1 MITITKGQSPKD
13 NPELEV
19 LSPSGDYD
27 ENDLIQ
33 CAKIGETEAF
43 CQFEAQYIVNGNAV
57 YDENAIPT

>member
-1 MITITKGQSPKD
+1 MITITKGQNPKD

-27 ENDLIQ
+27 ENDLIE

-43 CQFEAQYIVNGNAV
+43 CAYEAQYIVNGHMA
-57 YDENAIPT
+57 YDEQIIPT

>member
-1 MITITKGQSPKD
+1 MITITKGQNPKD

-27 ENDLIQ
+27 ENDPIE

-43 CQFEAQYIVNGNAV
+43 CIFEAQYIVNGHSA
-57 YDENAIPT
+57 YDEQIIQT